1 MQDVAVIFDM
11 DGLLIDS
18 EPFWSQVEI
27 EIFNDL
33 GIPMNESMTSQ
44 TTGLRNDEV
53 VKYWYARFPWT
64 GMSQAEVCRTM
75 IARMSDLLM
84 TMGQPMPGAIEAV
97 NLCRELNLPLALA
110 TSSPMGLIDTVLKR
124 LDLKDAFDVITS
136 AEAEEFGKP
145 HPAVYLTASRRLGI
159 EPTKCVALEDSVR
172 GVISAKAA
180 SMACIAVPAP
190 ENLEDERFA
199 IADVTVNSLEQITE
213 PWLKKFLAEYS

>member
-180 SMACIAVPAP
+180 SMGCIAVPAP

-199 IADVTVNSLEQITE
+199 IADVTLNSLEQITE
-213 PWLKKFLAEYS
+213 PWLKTFLAEYS